1 MIANCPYPGCPTQVQ
16 RTQHGNLQDG
26 LAAHYKTV
34 HPEAPPPAL
43 HPDLIT
49 EETTG

>member
-16 RTQHGNLQDG
+16 RTQHGTLQDG

-34 HPEAPPPAL
+34 HPGTPVPIV
-43 HPDLIT
+43 HPQT
-49 EETTG
+49 SAQESS